1 MPKHRRTHKL
11 WTGLHSNACL
21 VALGASTI
29 MALLSATAIAQLAD
43 PERGR
48 VLYENHCV
56 ACHTQRVH
64 TRPNRIALTRAEVR
78 AIVDHWQRQQNL
90 IWSEQD
96 TADVVEFLGRTQY
109 KLAPSTDRLSKP

>member
-1 MPKHRRTHKL
+1 MMKYSHTRKT
-11 WTGLHSNACL
+11 WVGLHSPACSI
-21 VALGASTI
+21 ALGASTI
-29 MALLSATAIAQLAD
+29 MALLSATATAQLAD

-56 ACHTQRVH
+56 VCHTQRVH

-90 IWSEQD
+90 VWSEQD

-109 KLAPSTDRLSKP
+109 KFAPSTYRLSKP